1 MRSKEAKHAEVER
14 TVYAWWRRVATHERL
29 IRVDMDPIAKPPGI
43 THSGFE
49 CELGRARPCMAMI
62 QAPFLWSPRTP

>member
-1 MRSKEAKHAEVER
+1 MRTADDASLCMSDSSVHG
-14 TVYAWWRRVATHERL
+14 
-29 IRVDMDPIAKPPGI
+29 RVDIGPIAKPWGI

-49 CELGRARPCMAMI
+49 CELGRAGPCMAMI